1 MAPVQCSLQW
11 RLFRER
17 RRGQQKPK
25 IVGIYERDEA
35 DQMEPIK
42 GSLDSG
48 AQANEGENREEFS

>member
-1 MAPVQCSLQW
+1 M
-11 RLFRER
+11 LFRER

-25 IVGIYERDEA
+25 IVGIFERDEA

>member
-1 MAPVQCSLQW
+1 MFLQW

-17 RRGQQKPK
+17 RRGQQKSK

-42 GSLDSG
+42 GSQDAG
-48 AQANEGENREEFS
+48 AQANEGENREEVS